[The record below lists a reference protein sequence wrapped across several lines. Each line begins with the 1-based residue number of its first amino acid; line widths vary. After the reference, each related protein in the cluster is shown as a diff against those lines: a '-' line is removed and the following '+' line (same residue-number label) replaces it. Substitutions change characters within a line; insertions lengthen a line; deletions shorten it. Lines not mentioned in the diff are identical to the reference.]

1 MKIKF
6 IDNTPHLIPENLD
19 EEDQLFN
26 WYEKNKGKQVA
37 AVISFNWYEKE
48 SVQTNF
54 VHFSLNNL
62 NNN

>member
-6 IDNTPHLIPENLD
+6 IDDTPHLIPENLE

-26 WYEKNKGKQVA
+26 WYEKQKGKPVN
-37 AVISFNWYEKE
+37 AVISFEWYKRE
-48 SVQTNF
+48 SIKTNF